1 MRVFELDIS
10 WAATASE
17 RRHLQWELLAREEV
31 RGVFLT
37 ARDDV
42 LAVLFASDRGAFDAW
57 AGTLEPGRSIRP
69 EIARGGAVIRRRASL
84 PLLFLGAMLVLVP
97 WSGWLV
103 ISLPCRYL
111 SRHWGIAWAGFDA
124 GLAVALGLT
133 GLAALRRAAWLDRAA
148 VAAGT
153 LLAADAWF
161 DVLTSHGADA
171 VALAATEALAIEL
184 PLACLCI
191 WLAHAIAQP
200 RAHDSSTAMPTTQRE
215 GAI

>member
-1 MRVFELDIS
+1 
-10 WAATASE
+10 
-17 RRHLQWELLAREEV
+17 
-31 RGVFLT
+31 
-37 ARDDV
+37 
-42 LAVLFASDRGAFDAW
+42 
-57 AGTLEPGRSIRP
+57 
-69 EIARGGAVIRRRASL
+69 VIRRRASL
-84 PLLFLGAMLVLVP
+84 PLLFLGATLVLVP

-124 GLAVALGLT
+124 GLAITLALT
-133 GLAALRRAAWLDRAA
+133 GLGALRRAAWLDRAA

-161 DVLTSHGADA
+161 DVLTSRGSYA

-191 WLAHAIAQP
+191 WLAHAVARP
-200 RAHDSSTAMPTTQRE
+200 RAHDSRKPLPTTHRQ
-215 GAI
+215 GAIR

>member
-1 MRVFELDIS
+1 V
-10 WAATASE
+10 
-17 RRHLQWELLAREEV
+17 
-31 RGVFLT
+31 
-37 ARDDV
+37 
-42 LAVLFASDRGAFDAW
+42 
-57 AGTLEPGRSIRP
+57 
-69 EIARGGAVIRRRASL
+69 AVIQRRASL
-84 PLLFLGAMLVLVP
+84 PLLFLGTMLVLVP

-148 VAAGT
+148 VAAAT

-161 DVLTSHGADA
+161 DVLTSQGAAA

-191 WLAHAIAQP
+191 WLAQAVAQP
-200 RAHDSSTAMPTTQRE
+200 RATDSRTAMPTTHRE